1 MQNTPARLVEI
12 RARLREQVAF
22 YHHEPNDPRIALL
35 TRAIFRAARH
45 MEADTQTM
53 LDREMGKRLNELVPP
68 RHVRHEDGR
77 TDVYGR
83 TLTPDTLGPG
93 YWAQYFLAQQGI
105 PLSAVTKIWVDRKGA
120 GLSVDGKYSAQIL
133 FKEAVL
139 TSPKQHSYII
149 RLFEDLTDAM
159 DLPALADCHAVFAER
174 TGGEWAIGANAPSRL
189 LPAR

>member
-12 RARLREQVAF
+12 RTQLRERIAF
-22 YHHEPNDPRIALL
+22 YHHEPNNPKIALL
-35 TRAIFRAARH
+35 TRAIFRAARQ

-53 LDREMGKRLNELVPP
+53 LNHGMGRLLNELVPP
-68 RHVRHEDGR
+68 RHIRNDDGR

-83 TLTPDTLGPG
+83 ILTPDTLGPG

-105 PLSAVTKIWVDRKGA
+105 PLSAVTRIWVDRKGA
-120 GLSVDGKYSAQIL
+120 GLSVDGEHSARIL

-139 TSPKQHSYII
+139 TSAKQHGYII
-149 RLFEDLTDAM
+149 RLFEELTGVM
-159 DLPALADCHAVFAER
+159 ELPALTGCHAVFAER
-174 TGGEWAIGANAPSRL
+174 TAGEWAIGANAPGKL